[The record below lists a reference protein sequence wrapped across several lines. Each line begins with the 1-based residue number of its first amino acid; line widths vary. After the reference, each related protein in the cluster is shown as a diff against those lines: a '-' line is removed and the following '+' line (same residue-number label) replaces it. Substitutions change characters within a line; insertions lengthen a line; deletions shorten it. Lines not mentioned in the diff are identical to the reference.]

1 MAILAECPFCHKKQ
15 SAKNKKCWNE
25 KTKKGCGTDLDK
37 AKRSKKVKY
46 WIDYCVNGKARR
58 EAVGYSIEE
67 ARDADGKRRVQKRE
81 NRIFDIKPEAKMTFQ
96 ELTDWYLDLEKVKAI
111 KTVWRNEIALKNFNA
126 VLGHMVVGQIKPV
139 DLENYQI
146 KRRSNGMAD
155 GTIDKE
161 IGTVQTMVRKA
172 FFNDLVSGDTL
183 KIFERVEDLLKVGAN
198 ARDRTLSLDEYHG
211 LMNHLSGHLK
221 PIIATALYTGMRRG
235 EILDLTWNKVD
246 LKNRMIRLEAK
257 DTKENKPKSIPIG
270 NTLYAILTAIPRAI
284 HDNHVFLFNGKP
296 SSGDIRT
303 ALRSACQKALIPYGQ
318 NIKNGFV
325 FRDIRTTVKTNM
337 LRAGIDGALRDK
349 ILGHSLKGMDVF
361 YLKPTD
367 EDLRNAMDKY
377 NNWLDEQLAN
387 APANLDQ
394 NLDQVA
400 KSEN

>member
-172 FFNDLVSGDTL
+172 FFNDLVSGDKL
-183 KIFERVEDLLKVGAN
+183 KI
-198 ARDRTLSLDEYHG
+198 LSL
-211 LMNHLSGHLK
+211 
-221 PIIATALYTGMRRG
+221 
-235 EILDLTWNKVD
+235 
-246 LKNRMIRLEAK
+246 
-257 DTKENKPKSIPIG
+257 
-270 NTLYAILTAIPRAI
+270 I
-284 HDNHVFLFNGKP
+284 HISEP
-296 SSGDIRT
+296 TR
-303 ALRSACQKALIPYGQ
+303 PY
-318 NIKNGFV
+318 
-325 FRDIRTTVKTNM
+325 
-337 LRAGIDGALRDK
+337 
-349 ILGHSLKGMDVF
+349 
-361 YLKPTD
+361 
-367 EDLRNAMDKY
+367 
-377 NNWLDEQLAN
+377 
-387 APANLDQ
+387 
-394 NLDQVA
+394 
-400 KSEN
+400 